1 MKSNKNIWKAIE
13 LKFAYIF
20 CGFRILIDLTVGV
33 IGTIIFVHTFQT
45 AINTEVRVVMIGAFV
60 VGALIVGADIHNIVM
75 RDLRHIRSTDP
86 NKKQGFPGETQDSAG
101 DAQDSAG
108 KARDSANKDQDIAK
122 KNKIEY

>member
-86 NKKQGFPGETQDSAG
+86 KRKKTLETERQDVFYEQKDHAGKTQDS
-101 DAQDSAG
+101 S
-108 KARDSANKDQDIAK
+108 NKDQDIAK